1 MKLENKL
8 KLSAACVIVVMSLVA
23 IGPYFLNA
31 QVRGVM
37 TELKHTS
44 TVERQYA
51 TMLMLLSDAEA
62 AERGYVI
69 TGRAEFLQ
77 PYNAAVGMLPAL
89 QVQLRE
95 RQTGTAERMVL
106 DQIEAL
112 ATRKMAYMAQ
122 VIKAHDEQGFAAA
135 QKLIDT
141 GRGKTY
147 MDQLRSLIGE
157 QVTEYALHRA
167 DLREQLTSSADRAAS
182 VSSIATLADIA
193 LIIAVLLAANRGLTQ
208 RLAAESRA
216 NEASVQ
222 LRRAAAVAHRRNL
235 QLQGG
240 GAMLQALELAD
251 TTDESARIV
260 GRFFQRL
267 LPDLSGSM
275 YLYRHSRDVLERK
288 ASWGGSDDPD
298 CVEPLECWALRKGSA
313 HEGGHEHALRCGHA
327 SAAGAEPPRLC
338 VPLVT
343 QGNVIGFITLQG
355 AALAATEG
363 DDDRPWI
370 LQLAEQAALALS
382 NVELRVSLRLQSVID
397 PLTQL
402 YNRRY
407 LDETL
412 KRELSRAE
420 RRGTPIAVLMI
431 DLDHFKRVNDTFGHE
446 GGDLLLRNVASILKQ
461 SVRACDVPC
470 RYGGEELVVLMPD
483 CGLDKAAERAEAIR
497 AAIAGLH
504 LPFNAQV
511 LTATASLG
519 VAAYPDCGYGAE
531 LLIQEADAALYT
543 AKRAGRNRVVV
554 AGAAGQRAVA

>member
-8 KLSAACVIVVMSLVA
+8 KLSAACVIAVMSLVA

-37 TELKHTS
+37 TELKHAS
-44 TVERQYA
+44 AVERQYA
-51 TMLMLLSDAEA
+51 TMLTLLSDAEA

-77 PYNAAVGMLPAL
+77 PYNAALGLLPAL
-89 QVQLRE
+89 RAQLRE
-95 RQTGTAERMVL
+95 RQTTAAERMVL
-106 DQIEAL
+106 DQIDTL
-112 ATRKMAYMAQ
+112 TSKKLDYMAQ
-122 VIKAHDEQGFAAA
+122 VIKVRDEGGFEAAR
-135 QKLIDT
+135 QLIDS

-147 MDQLRSLIGE
+147 MDQLRSLISE
-157 QVTEYALHRA
+157 QVSEHALHRA
-167 DLREQLTSSADRAAS
+167 DLRETLTSSAARAAS
-182 VSSIATLADIA
+182 LASIATLADIA
-193 LIIAVLLAANRGLTQ
+193 LIVAVLFAANRGLTQ

-216 NEASVQ
+216 NEASDQ
-222 LRRAAAVAHRRNL
+222 LRRAAAVAEKRNL
-235 QLQGG
+235 QLLGG
-240 GAMLQALELAD
+240 GDMLQALELAE
-251 TTDESARIV
+251 TTDESASIV
-260 GRFFQRL
+260 ARFFHRL
-267 LPDLSGSM
+267 LPGLCGSM

-288 ASWGGSDDPD
+288 ASWGTADDPEII
-298 CVEPLECWALRKGSA
+298 EPLECWALRKGSA
-313 HEGGHEHALRCGHA
+313 HDDAHGHALRCGHA
-327 SAAGAEPPRLC
+327 AATDASSPRLC

-355 AALAATEG
+355 AALAAP
-363 DDDRPWI
+363 DSADDRAWI

-420 RRGTPIAVLMI
+420 RRGMPMAVLMI

-446 GGDLLLRNVASILKQ
+446 GGDLLLRSVATILKQ
-461 SVRACDVPC
+461 SVRAGDVPC

-483 CGLDKAAERAEAIR
+483 CSLDKAAERAEAIR

-504 LPFNAQV
+504 LQFNAQV

-519 VAAYPDCGYGAE
+519 VAAYPDSGIGAE
-531 LLIQEADAALYT
+531 MLVQEADAALYA
-543 AKRAGRNRVVV
+543 AKRDGRNRVVV
-554 AGAAGQRAVA
+554 AGATVAG